1 MNICND
7 VQLHV
12 SVVTLSKHD
21 NAKIFRQLKSGFIKK
36 INWNKYQSDPKAYAQ
51 NIYLNHLVDPGF
63 QVVNRRFV
71 LSF

>member
-7 VQLHV
+7 AQLHV
-12 SVVTLSKHD
+12 PVVTLSKHD
-21 NAKIFRQLKSGFIKK
+21 NAKTFHQSKSGFTKA
-36 INWNKYQSDPKAYAQ
+36 INWNKYQSVPKAYAQ
-51 NIYLNHLVDPGF
+51 NIYLNHLFDPGF

>member
-12 SVVTLSKHD
+12 PVVTLSKYD

>member
-7 VQLHV
+7 AQLHAP
-12 SVVTLSKHD
+12 VVTLLKHD